1 MKKLLLLPVLLFS
14 TLVSAGND
22 LDLYD
27 NQGDPVAYIA
37 LDDDLTIYSWDGE
50 PGAYLKRSQNNEFDV
65 YGFNG
70 SHLGWFTKGMLVDH
84 DGYVA
89 CAVKNL
95 IAAPNLPSLKS
106 LKNLKPLKSIPE
118 IPPIFPLLNNE
129 FSQTNCSLLVASGAA

>member
-1 MKKLLLLPVLLFS
+1 MKKSFLLPILFFS
-14 TLVSAGND
+14 TFVSASNE

-27 NQGDPVAYIA
+27 NQGEPVVYIS

-50 PGAYLKRSQNNEFDV
+50 PSAYLKRSQNDKFDV

-95 IAAPNLPSLKS
+95 VATPNLPSLKS
-106 LKNLKPLKSIPE
+106 LKNLKSLKSIPE
-118 IPPIFPLLNNE
+118 IPPIFPLLHNE
-129 FSQTNCSLLVASGAA
+129 FGHTTCSLLVASGAE